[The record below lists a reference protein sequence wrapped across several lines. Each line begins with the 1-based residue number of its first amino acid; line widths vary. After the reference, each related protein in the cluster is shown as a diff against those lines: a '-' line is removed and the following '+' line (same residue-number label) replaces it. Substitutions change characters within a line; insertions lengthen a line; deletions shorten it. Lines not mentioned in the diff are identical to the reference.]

1 MNKKRFLTCGGV
13 VLFVL
18 VMAGIVWALCP
29 AIYNRP
35 TPLMDY
41 VPQEIGIY
49 DTQYH
54 VGGTQILT
62 EGDCRSC
69 HGNSLADRHHA
80 TAIVLR
86 DHICTGCHEVI
97 PDPPGVVVI
106 RDCTDANCHGPD
118 TLGPKDELTTPPNGW
133 HHTHDQ
139 AASENCIACHDPNL
153 IEEITPFRDHQM
165 YPPTVVT
172 PTPFSCENCHWEQ
185 DNNPS
190 GWVSGQP
197 APAYTDAGH
206 PSTYDHFDPWG
217 NPTGYYEYG
226 KAIRGNFDTHHM
238 GFEGLVASQCYKCHS
253 QDPENPEW
261 NPYDPEIMR
270 YCEICHSIGT
280 LHTIVPHVGTGGTG
294 NPPAVRGWEAVG
306 FHVAGD
312 PGEFSCVDADPTVY
326 RTFTANEQC
335 FGCHGDALPPWDPEV
350 PPAAPEFDSMS
361 PIAGSCGAIVTI
373 RGRYFGSMHTTDR
386 SVVLAGPV
394 PATSPMVDMP
404 IHAWTDTLIEF
415 ELPCWTFA
423 PGNYYVQ
430 VRTETGNSTVKVFTV
445 KDHPTALNIA
455 PANGPCRQIVTI
467 SGSGGFDP
475 NRNTLPSGTD
485 GYHGISHVVDFVC
498 SAGMYTATLYAA
510 WSDTSFQVMFGDVFE
525 DQVDP
530 NTGERNF
537 VLDDGTGGC
546 PPEPLIRRCEDF
558 YLGIY
563 NVYVKAIYYGD
574 DDSSNSLTCGDTI
587 FEVEKSDPVQFEL
600 INTPVLYKLNPWSI
614 ERSYYCNVPPMIL
627 INNILTIYGQNFG
640 PTQNTGDV
648 VKIGTAGWYASNPFT
663 NGIVLPRV
671 QWGALNIR
679 VGIDKPYVPDAA
691 VGNPNVVIWVI
702 KDGTATN
709 ALPLTILPDSC
720 P

>member
-1 MNKKRFLTCGGV
+1 
-13 VLFVL
+13 
-18 VMAGIVWALCP
+18 
-29 AIYNRP
+29 
-35 TPLMDY
+35 
-41 VPQEIGIY
+41 
-49 DTQYH
+49 
-54 VGGTQILT
+54 
-62 EGDCRSC
+62 
-69 HGNSLADRHHA
+69 
-80 TAIVLR
+80 
-86 DHICTGCHEVI
+86 
-97 PDPPGVVVI
+97 
-106 RDCTDANCHGPD
+106 
-118 TLGPKDELTTPPNGW
+118 
-133 HHTHDQ
+133 
-139 AASENCIACHDPNL
+139 
-153 IEEITPFRDHQM
+153 
-165 YPPTVVT
+165 
-172 PTPFSCENCHWEQ
+172 
-185 DNNPS
+185 
-190 GWVSGQP
+190 
-197 APAYTDAGH
+197 
-206 PSTYDHFDPWG
+206 
-217 NPTGYYEYG
+217 
-226 KAIRGNFDTHHM
+226 
-238 GFEGLVASQCYKCHS
+238 
-253 QDPENPEW
+253 
-261 NPYDPEIMR
+261 
-270 YCEICHSIGT
+270 
-280 LHTIVPHVGTGGTG
+280 
-294 NPPAVRGWEAVG
+294 
-306 FHVAGD
+306 
-312 PGEFSCVDADPTVY
+312 
-326 RTFTANEQC
+326 
-335 FGCHGDALPPWDPEV
+335 
-350 PPAAPEFDSMS
+350 MS

-394 PATSPMVDMP
+394 PALTPVVDMP
-404 IHAWTDTLIEF
+404 IRAWTDTLIEI

-430 VRTETGNSTVKVFTV
+430 VRTETGNSTIKVFTV

-455 PANGPCRQIVTI
+455 PTAGPCRQIATI

-537 VLDDGTGGC
+537 VLDTGAGGC
-546 PPEPLIRRCEDF
+546 PPEPLIRRCEDL